1 MSIEACQKL
10 FIIKFTKQH
19 NIMAS
24 ANLEQIRDPVIVIS
38 DVHLGSCNS
47 DYRAFREFI
56 DFLNKIKGEGCLV
69 KDSTKKIYSPGT
81 IIFLGD
87 ILEFWKPAGSDRNYI
102 IECILPPLSAL
113 CNLNCDIIYVTGNH
127 DEDLWDI
134 RDIWGN
140 INKMCKNNGNNDKLN
155 NGVKFPYDKDTTIK
169 IFERTYP
176 ERSSNDKKGGEK
188 IDIEGVEIGDNNN
201 NKYIFMH
208 GHQFDKW
215 QVTYRISRGI
225 EKFGKIIGMNVSYRF
240 DPIDYLQDL
249 ANSSFSKRVGK
260 ARMETMI
267 FIVVIIIY
275 LASTIFYVK
284 FNETPI
290 TILSSRGI
298 VWMLAS
304 SFIAVTV
311 IPKSAAYLFP
321 RIWDKIIK
329 KFVKYKSVEQVITNN
344 YNHDKGKNMDADVI
358 VFGHTHNPGEFSIKN
373 KHSNKDQL
381 FINTGCWVKEKE
393 CDINKLDSFLY
404 IDKEGHHL
412 LKWNMESKDISYIKK

>member
-1 MSIEACQKL
+1 
-10 FIIKFTKQH
+10 
-19 NIMAS
+19 MAS
-24 ANLEQIRDPVIVIS
+24 ANQKQIRDPIIVIS
-38 DVHLGSCNS
+38 DVHLGSCDS

-134 RDIWGN
+134 KYIWGN
-140 INKMCKNNGNNDKLN
+140 VNKMCKNNGNNDKPN
-155 NGVKFPYDKDTTIK
+155 KGVKFPHDRDTYIK

-176 ERSSNDKKGGEK
+176 ERSSNEKKDGEK
-188 IDIEGVEIGDNNN
+188 IDIKGIEIGDNN
-201 NKYIFMH
+201 KYIFIH

-225 EKFGKIIGMNVSYRF
+225 EKFGKFCGMNGSYRF

-249 ANSSFSKRVGK
+249 ANSSFSKRVVK
-260 ARMETMI
+260 SRMETMI
-267 FIVVIIIY
+267 FIIVVILY
-275 LASTIFYVK
+275 LVLTIFYVK
-284 FNETPI
+284 ANKTPI
-290 TILSSRGI
+290 WSFVGI
-298 VWMLAS
+298 GWMLAS

-311 IPKSAAYLFP
+311 IPKIAAYLFP
-321 RIWDKIIK
+321 RIWDTIIK
-329 KFVKYKSVEQVITNN
+329 KFIKHKSVEQVITN
-344 YNHDKGKNMDADVI
+344 YYKHDKGKNLDADVI
-358 VFGHTHNPGEFSIKN
+358 VFGHTHNPGQFSIKN
-373 KHSNKDQL
+373 KHTGKDQL

-393 CDINKLDSFLY
+393 CDINKLNTFLY
-404 IDKEGHHL
+404 IDKKGHHL
-412 LKWNMESKDISYIKK
+412 LKWDMESKDISYIKK